1 MRCSPGFVKTDFGG
15 DGVKEK
21 AEITPQVS
29 VSKALATL
37 NSKTVADSGSFWA
50 WNGDRMPW

>member
-1 MRCSPGFVKTDFGG
+1 VRCSPGFVKTDFGG